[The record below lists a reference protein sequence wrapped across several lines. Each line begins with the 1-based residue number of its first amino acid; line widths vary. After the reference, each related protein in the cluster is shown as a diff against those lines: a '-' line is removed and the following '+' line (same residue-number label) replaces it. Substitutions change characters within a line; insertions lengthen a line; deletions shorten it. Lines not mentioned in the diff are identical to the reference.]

1 MAISGMMGQVW
12 YVDDECPTATCAAGW
27 GAPTSGQETCV
38 PDEVTRFTIDD
49 SVQNRKFG
57 HDKSFGWQDVC
68 AGVRSFAI
76 NLDAMW
82 KPKVIAGSFD
92 TIAGAGKVLYLVLY
106 PLGADAQSCHEP
118 WAGYAMIERI
128 SRTNELERGEPF
140 SYRATLASKGPW
152 TGPENNA
159 NWGGFECA
167 GCSGA

>member
-1 MAISGMMGQVW
+1 MAISGMEGQVY
-12 YVDDECPTATCAAGW
+12 YVDDECPTGDCDGWDAA
-27 GAPTSGQETCV
+27 TSGGATCV

-68 AGVRSFAI
+68 AGIRSFAI
-76 NLDAMW
+76 NIDAMW

-92 TIAGAGKVLYLVLY
+92 TIAGAGKVVYLLLY
-106 PLGADAQSCHEP
+106 PLGLASVSCHEP

-128 SRTNELERGEPF
+128 TRTNELERGEPY